1 MYYYTMDPF
10 SNHSVAHF
18 PSGNLARPNLNNL
31 ELLGKGWN
39 RWQYLFF
46 DPQKNCIEPFP
57 RIGNN
62 SVLQTLDSYQAMC
75 ESKYRDSQRIR
86 PQ

>member
-1 MYYYTMDPF
+1 MDPY
-10 SNHSVAHF
+10 SNNVY
-18 PSGNLARPNLNNL
+18 PSANLARPNLNQL

-57 RIGNN
+57 RIGND
-62 SVLQTLDSYQAMC
+62 SVNQILDSHKAMC
-75 ESKYRDSQRIR
+75 ESKYRDSQRII

>member
-1 MYYYTMDPF
+1 MDPY
-10 SNHSVAHF
+10 SNNVY
-18 PSGNLARPNLNNL
+18 PSANLARPNLNQL

-57 RIGNN
+57 RIGTN
-62 SVLQTLDSYQAMC
+62 SVLQTLDTHQSMC
-75 ESKYRDSQRIR
+75 ETRYRDSQRIA
-86 PQ
+86 PK

>member
-1 MYYYTMDPF
+1 MDPY

-18 PSGNLARPNLNNL
+18 PSGNLARPHMNHF

-57 RIGNN
+57 RIGND
-62 SVLQTLDSYQAMC
+62 SVNQILDSHKAMC
-75 ESKYRDSQRIR
+75 ESKYRDSQRII

>member
-1 MYYYTMDPF
+1 MDPY
-10 SNHSVAHF
+10 SNNVY
-18 PSGNLARPNLNNL
+18 PSANLARPNLNHL

-62 SVLQTLDSYQAMC
+62 SVLQTLDTHQAMC
-75 ESKYRDSQRIR
+75 EYRYRDSQRIA
-86 PQ
+86 PK